1 MNKWT
6 RDVTPFSGTLI
17 AFPFVVCLVALK
29 RLFRCNEPGEKSQE
43 RPPPL
48 KIVITI
54 ERVVSPLSLDS
65 LIYRTVSI
73 FTRNGSPVARP
84 CFLSVV
90 ESHSLVR
97 FKFFQIERL
106 VIDEKGINEF

>member
-29 RLFRCNEPGEKSQE
+29 RLFRCNEPGEKLQE

-48 KIVITI
+48 KIVLTI
-54 ERVVSPLSLDS
+54 ECVVSPLSLDS

-73 FTRNGSPVARP
+73 FT
-84 CFLSVV
+84 LISV
-90 ESHSLVR
+90 LINRRIAFVR
-97 FKFFQIERL
+97 YFKFFQIERL
-106 VIDEKGINEF
+106 VIEEKGINEF